1 MDQPW
6 DAQQPM
12 PGPQPAMPDSR
23 QLLAQMLMQQAPAA
37 HERFDNPESL
47 KLQMLAPTFGP
58 GMPDS
63 TRGALADG
71 TLPPIINAPDPMD
84 LAGLRARLNTAP
96 MPARPGMP
104 GSTGVAPNAHLMGAR
119 G

>member
-63 TRGALADG
+63 TRGALAEG
-71 TLPPIINAPDPMD
+71 TLPPIINACCPSWMLQFRRMMWWGVGAMSQAE
-84 LAGLRARLNTAP
+84 LARFRSRLHP
-96 MPARPGMP
+96 SKMM
-104 GSTGVAPNAHLMGAR
+104 
-119 G
+119 